1 MSGRGPRPL
10 GSILSASFDRR
21 LAALAGHPGLLAG
34 ARRGIEKESLR
45 VTRDGYISAQ
55 PHPPG
60 LGSALTNQYITTD
73 FSEALLEFIT
83 PPLRDCW
90 GAVQFLCDLHQ
101 FVGMNLDDELL
112 WPMSMPCMIR
122 SDADIPIADYGR
134 SNVGRMKTIYRRG
147 LAVRYGR
154 YMQAISGIHY
164 NFSLPEDFW
173 PLYQSV
179 RGESGQL
186 QEFRSSAYLD
196 LVRNVRRLDWL
207 LLYLLGASPAVCKS
221 FLAGS
226 DSDLETLDKG
236 TLFGRH
242 ATSLRMSDLGY
253 HNTQQA
259 SLRVSANSLDE
270 YVADLDGAIRN
281 PSERWQELGIFS
293 DGVRQQLN
301 ANQLQIENEFYST
314 IRPKRVAESGERPTA
329 ALQRGGI
336 EYVEL
341 RALDVSPFDPVG
353 INQRQAKFLEVF
365 LLTCLLLDSPP
376 IDDAEHRANVENQ
389 ALTAR
394 RGREPGLQLQRGGAS
409 IGLVE
414 WGLEL
419 RTQML
424 AVCEVFDP
432 GDECGYAAAVQELMV
447 GMDDPASTPS
457 ARLLAELRTTGKPLF
472 RYAMDLA
479 GDYDSYF
486 RSLAPDLSPKLAQF
500 EQESVDSLARQRAI
514 EAGDALDFEAY
525 LARYFQ

>member
-1 MSGRGPRPL
+1 
-10 GSILSASFDRR
+10 LSASFDNR
-21 LAALAGHPGLLAG
+21 LAALAGHPGLLDG

-55 PHPPG
+55 PHPPA
-60 LGSALTNQYITTD
+60 LGSALTNRHITTD

-83 PPLRDCW
+83 PPLTDCW

-122 SDADIPIADYGR
+122 SDADIPIANYGS
-134 SNVGRMKTIYRRG
+134 SNVGRMKTVYRRG

-164 NFSLPEDFW
+164 NFSVPEDFW
-173 PLYQSV
+173 PLYQGL
-179 RGESGQL
+179 RGDGGSMQD
-186 QEFRSSAYLD
+186 FRSTAYLE

-221 FLAGS
+221 FLAGRE
-226 DSDLETLDKG
+226 SDLESLDKG
-236 TLFGRH
+236 TLFGPH

-270 YVADLDGAIRN
+270 YVADLDGAIRS
-281 PSERWQELGIFS
+281 PSERWQELGIFA
-293 DGVRQQLN
+293 DGQRQQLN

-389 ALTAR
+389 SLTAR
-394 RGREPGLQLQRGGAS
+394 RGREPGLQLQRAGS
-409 IGLVE
+409 PTGLVE

-432 GDECGYAAAVQELMV
+432 DGECDYAAAVQELMA
-447 GMDDPASTPS
+447 GLDDPEATPS
-457 ARLLAELRTTGKPLF
+457 ARLLADLRTTGKPLF

-479 GDYDSYF
+479 SDYHGYF
-486 RSLAPDLSPKLAQF
+486 QSLAPDLSPQLAQF
-500 EQESVDSLARQRAI
+500 KQESSDSMARQRAI
-514 EAGDALDFEAY
+514 EAGDDLDFEAY
-525 LARYFQ
+525 LERYFQ